1 MPAFPDVFNDANFL
15 LYDNSD
21 STKNLAFQLSG
32 ITTGTVRTLTAPDAS
47 GTIQLTGHAAEHA
60 TGGSDAVSAFSI
72 GAESIFDA
80 TGNTLSGTPVTLT
93 ASRARV
99 WTLICFSST
108 TVTLPTTGVELGDR
122 IVLRGGSPV
131 SATISISSTGVADT
145 IQNTDEQF
153 SYTYLSTG
161 IGPRWIKNLVD
172 NHDAARVNSGTF
184 NNARINFAAP
194 PAIGSTTPNTGA
206 FTTLS
211 ANNGTLTASAPVLD
225 LAQTWN
231 NAAVLFTGAQI
242 AITDTASN
250 TDSELLTLKRNATT
264 VFRFRK
270 SGQIVAASTMT
281 LTATGGNV
289 IVNGNLN
296 IGSSNLTLAQDAAD
310 TLAQRR
316 STNPQTFRIYTT
328 YGGTGGADFER
339 LFIKGQTLGAFQIG
353 TEKGGTGSARA
364 LEFQTDGTTRVTILS
379 TGQMGIGTTNPN
391 RSLHISD
398 AAAMGRI
405 DRIGGNGPA
414 FLMTRMAVLGTVT
427 SSWLFG
433 PATGFASVAN
443 DDFSIIDF
451 GTAVGGVSGTQ
462 RLTIAKSDGQ
472 LTVNGNLNLATKD
485 LVTDTTTGTKIGT
498 ATTQKIG
505 FFGATPVV
513 QQAAV
518 ADATDAATAITQLND
533 LLAAMR
539 TLGLIAT

>member
-1 MPAFPDVFNDANFL
+1 MALNDIIVPKEAVVGVLSEVVLTPAEIGASASEPADDIFRVVGSADP
-15 LYDNSD
+15 
-21 STKNLAFQLSG
+21 TKKVAFEVDGL
-32 ITTGTVRTLTAPDAS
+32 TTATTSTLTVPAS
-47 GTIQLTGHAAEHA
+47 GTI
-60 TGGSDAVSAFSI
+60 
-72 GAESIFDA
+72 
-80 TGNTLSGTPVTLT
+80 
-93 ASRARV
+93 AR
-99 WTLICFSST
+99 T
-108 TVTLPTTGVELGDR
+108 ED
-122 IVLRGGSPV
+122 
-131 SATISISSTGVADT
+131 
-145 IQNTDEQF
+145 
-153 SYTYLSTG
+153 
-161 IGPRWIKNLVD
+161 
-172 NHDAARVNSGTF
+172 
-184 NNARINFAAP
+184 FAAP
-194 PAIGSTTPNTGA
+194 PQIGSTTPNSGA
-206 FTTLS
+206 FTTL
-211 ANNGTLTASAPVLD
+211 TASSLVASGNVASDSNLRMR
-225 LAQTWN
+225 
-231 NAAVLFTGAQI
+231 
-242 AITDTASN
+242 SN
-250 TDSELLTLKRNATT
+250 T
-264 VFRFRK
+264 
-270 SGQIVAASTMT
+270 GQISLGGSNDVLLFRGAA
-281 LTATGGNV
+281 NV
-289 IVNGNLN
+289 LE
-296 IGSSNLTLAQDAAD
+296 L
-310 TLAQRR
+310 R
-316 STNPQTFRIYTT
+316 SGTSPQTFRIYNT
-328 YGGTGGADFER
+328 YTSATNFER
-339 LFIKGQTLGAFQIG
+339 GFMRWSSNVLQIG
-353 TEKGGTGSARA
+353 TEKGGTGGSARA
-364 LEFQTDGTTRVTILS
+364 LQFQTDGTTRVTILS

-505 FFGATPVV
+505 FFNATPVV